1 MHKAFYLVLFLTTLA
16 TLTIAQQPTPT
27 PKTDNDVVKISTNLI
42 QVDVTVVGKDGK
54 VVRDLRPEEFQ
65 VFQNGKKQDVS
76 NFTFI
81 SSVKETAVNDAPKK
95 SEPQPLLPP
104 APVKPEQVRR
114 TIALVID
121 DLSLSFES
129 TYYAR
134 RAIKKFV
141 DEQMLDG
148 DLVAIIR
155 TGAGI
160 GALQQF
166 TTDKRQLY
174 AAIEKIRWNPVGTGK
189 IGAFAALEEPSLAP
203 PPDDNQPGVRTA
215 EGIQREQESTRNA
228 IFATGTLG
236 AINYVIRG
244 MQELPGRKSI
254 LLVSDGFKLFEEDAT
269 GFKESG
275 RVLDSLRR
283 LVDAANRASV
293 VIHTLDA
300 RGLQYTGL
308 TAADDTAGRTPQQID
323 EEMSRR
329 NGDLLDTQAGLQYL
343 ASQTGGT
350 SVFNNNDLAG
360 GIRKILDDQSYY
372 LIGFVPDD
380 ETFDPKVRRFNKLET
395 KVNRPGVKVRYRSG
409 FFGVTDE
416 KMEAAV
422 TGPTG
427 RAKLFHAL
435 TSPFTTGQIP
445 LRLNAVFNAGPD
457 GAPYVRSLLHIDLQQ
472 IKFEELPDKSRKAV
486 VEIIVIAFGDNG
498 AVVDQSGQS
507 YTLSFPKDT
516 YERLLKDGLVHIV
529 TFPVKKPGAYQLRV
543 AIRDTATDNVGAAN
557 QFIEIPNIKKDRLTL
572 SGVIFENIPFA
583 EWQRRNKPGATFT
596 PTTAFNDTSARQF
609 RKGTVLNYGFS
620 TFNAKPG
627 SAEGGNLESRM
638 RLFRDGKVIFE
649 GKPQPISGTPDPK
662 TKAVSVF
669 GALMLGEEM
678 QPGDYVLQI
687 AVTDKLRKPKE
698 NSASQF
704 VQFEIVE

>member
-1 MHKAFYLVLFLTTLA
+1 
-16 TLTIAQQPTPT
+16 
-27 PKTDNDVVKISTNLI
+27 
-42 QVDVTVVGKDGK
+42 VVGKDGK
-54 VVRDLRPEEFQ
+54 IVRDLRPDEMQ
-65 VFQNGKKQDVS
+65 IFQNGKKQDIS
-76 NFTFI
+76 NFSFI
-81 SSVKETAVNDAPKK
+81 SNVRETPATEKPQKVDPKTI
-95 SEPQPLLPP
+95 LPP
-104 APVKPEQVRR
+104 MPVKPEQVRR

-141 DEQMLDG
+141 DEQKQDG

-174 AAIEKIRWNPVGTGK
+174 AAIEKVRWNPMGTGK
-189 IGAFAALEEPSLAP
+189 IGAFAPLEAP
-203 PPDDNQPGVRTA
+203 LSPIPEDTQPGERTA
-215 EGIQREQESTRNA
+215 EGVQREQESTRNA

-254 LLVSDGFKLFEEDAT
+254 LLVSEGFKLFHEDAN
-269 GFKESG
+269 GFKESST
-275 RVLDSLRR
+275 VITAVRR

-300 RGLQYTGL
+300 RGLQYTDM
-308 TAADDTAGRTPQQID
+308 TAADDTSNRSANQIQA
-323 EEMSRR
+323 EMKRR
-329 NGDLLDTQAGLQYL
+329 NDDLLDTQAGLQYL
-343 ASQTGGT
+343 SSQTGGT
-350 SVFNNNDLAG
+350 SVVNNNDLSG

-372 LIGFVPDD
+372 LVGFVPDD
-380 ETFDPKVRRFNKLET
+380 ETFDPKIRRFNRLEI
-395 KVNRPGVKVRYRSG
+395 KVSRPGVNVRYRSG
-409 FFGVTDE
+409 FIGVSDE
-416 KMEAAV
+416 KMEASTA
-422 TGPTG
+422 GPNG
-427 RAKLFHAL
+427 RAKLLRAL
-435 TSPFTTGQIP
+435 TSPFATGQIP
-445 LRLNAVFNAGPD
+445 VRLNAVFNVGAD
-457 GAPYVRSLLHIDLQQ
+457 GLPYVRSLLHIDLQK
-472 IKFEELPDKSRKAV
+472 IKFEELPDKSRRAL
-486 VEIIVIAFGDNG
+486 VEIVVIAFGDNG
-498 AVVDQSGQS
+498 TIVDESGQS
-507 YTLSFPKDT
+507 FTLSLPKEK
-516 YERLLKDGLVHIV
+516 YERVLNEGLVHIV
-529 TFPVKKPGAYQLRV
+529 TFPVKKPGAFQLRV
-543 AIRDTATDNVGAAN
+543 AIRDIATDNVGAAN

-572 SGVIFENIPFA
+572 SGIIFENIPFT
-583 EWQRRNKPGATFT
+583 EWQRRNKPDATFS

-620 TFNAKPG
+620 TFNPKPG
-627 SAEGGNLESRM
+627 SVEGGNLESRM

-662 TKAVSVF
+662 TKAVNVF
-669 GALMLGEEM
+669 GALMLGNEM
-678 QPGDYVLQI
+678 QPGDYVLQVI
-687 AVTDKLRKPKE
+687 VTEKLRKPKE